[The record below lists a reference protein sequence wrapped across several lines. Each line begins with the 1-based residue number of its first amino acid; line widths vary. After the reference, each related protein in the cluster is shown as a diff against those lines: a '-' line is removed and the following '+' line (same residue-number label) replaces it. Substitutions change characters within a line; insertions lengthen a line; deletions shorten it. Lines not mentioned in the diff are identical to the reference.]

1 MNHARSAAPT
11 ALNHE
16 KGLDFGV
23 RLRELLGSR
32 GKRVDV
38 RNGEEEIPADD
49 EPDLT
54 PGSRT
59 LN

>member
-1 MNHARSAAPT
+1 MNHAWPGAPAT
-11 ALNHE
+11 LNDE
-16 KGLDFGV
+16 KGLDSGIC
-23 RLRELLGSR
+23 LGDVLDSR

-49 EPDLT
+49 EPDPT